1 MLGGPTRIHFSLWKA
16 LPVLSITFGVLVGL
30 AAQAQQNSVEERV
43 NMILGHM
50 TLEEK
55 LAYVSGVGF
64 PNPSP
69 SPIGIFNI
77 QPIERLKL
85 PEIYGVDGSIGF
97 TGQGATPGTRYPAG
111 QLLAST
117 WNRERA
123 FDEGVAQGQEG
134 RARGVHRILGPAVN
148 FYRTPFNGRSFE
160 YMTGEDPFLGA
171 VMVAAEINGIQSQ
184 GVMATTKHYVAN
196 DEEVN
201 RFFVNVIADERTLR
215 EIYLPP
221 FEAAVKLANTAA
233 IMGSFNKLNGDWA
246 CESSFL
252 ITQVLKQ
259 DWASKG
265 LSSRTWGR
273 FMTE

>member
-1 MLGGPTRIHFSLWKA
+1 LRRG
-16 LPVLSITFGVLVGL
+16 
-30 AAQAQQNSVEERV
+30 
-43 NMILGHM
+43 
-50 TLEEK
+50 
-55 LAYVSGVGF
+55 
-64 PNPSP
+64 
-69 SPIGIFNI
+69 
-77 QPIERLKL
+77 
-85 PEIYGVDGSIGF
+85 GVDGSIGF
-97 TGQGATPGTRYPAG
+97 YRSSCDADSRYPAG

-148 FYRTPFNGRSFE
+148 FYRTPFNGGSFE
-160 YMTGEDPFLGA
+160 YVTGEDRSAIRAICASVYPFLGA

-184 GVMATTKHYVAN
+184 GVIATTKHYVAN

-215 EIYLPP
+215 EIYLPL

-246 CESSFL
+246 CES
-252 ITQVLKQ
+252 
-259 DWASKG
+259 
-265 LSSRTWGR
+265 
-273 FMTE
+273 